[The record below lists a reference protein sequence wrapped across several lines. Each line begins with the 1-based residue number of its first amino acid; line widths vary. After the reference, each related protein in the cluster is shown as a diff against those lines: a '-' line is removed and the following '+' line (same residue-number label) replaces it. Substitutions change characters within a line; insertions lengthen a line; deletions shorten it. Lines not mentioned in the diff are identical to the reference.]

1 MKQIGLILLYI
12 NYILSFNLYSIIYPV
27 KNTFTTID
35 KKWNWNNKL
44 FPENNKCSIY
54 IGKWYYY
61 NNIDLITEN
70 NKLIENPICYNENIV
85 LSNYIC
91 NNNKLKSSKIINKQV
106 NVPNYYK
113 INRRYYDNN
122 KEYYRYEHFN
132 LNRIIKL
139 KNNNTQ
145 IYNKLPQNADILRT
159 LILRPNYCGI
169 TYTPYIPPQNIIKE
183 LFDKNNIN
191 STNLTFT
198 FNIWLTDN
206 YIYNNSIRTGMH
218 VSYDGINGNLKEFIL
233 KKDNLIDEHINT
245 DNKLNL
251 TELYKSKNKIVTN
264 YTNKELENIIE
275 FDKNT
280 TINYIILKN
289 NWVGNYRI
297 HNLLNNTPSTQISW
311 SSEHKYYIPI
321 SNNDI
326 INYYQLKFSD
336 GIYINIP
343 KNLNLF
349 DDNETIYIEFASFFK
364 NGSGIQRFLS
374 WGTKKNGGFK
384 THCHDIWTKKY

>member
-1 MKQIGLILLYI
+1 
-12 NYILSFNLYSIIYPV
+12 
-27 KNTFTTID
+27 
-35 KKWNWNNKL
+35 
-44 FPENNKCSIY
+44 
-54 IGKWYYY
+54 
-61 NNIDLITEN
+61 
-70 NKLIENPICYNENIV
+70 
-85 LSNYIC
+85 
-91 NNNKLKSSKIINKQV
+91 
-106 NVPNYYK
+106 
-113 INRRYYDNN
+113 
-122 KEYYRYEHFN
+122 
-132 LNRIIKL
+132 
-139 KNNNTQ
+139 
-145 IYNKLPQNADILRT
+145 
-159 LILRPNYCGI
+159 
-169 TYTPYIPPQNIIKE
+169 
-183 LFDKNNIN
+183 
-191 STNLTFT
+191 
-198 FNIWLTDN
+198 
-206 YIYNNSIRTGMH
+206 MH

-311 SSEHKYYIPI
+311 SSDHKYYIPI

-326 INYYQLKFSD
+326 VNYYQLKFSD